1 MMNLTLILMSATM
14 KLVVAVLILI
24 NTQEFN
30 VQVVSIPLDITYHDY
45 HSVHS

>member
-14 KLVVAVLILI
+14 KLVMAVRMLI

-30 VQVVSIPLDITYHDY
+30 VQVVSILLDIII
-45 HSVHS
+45 SIVVRS